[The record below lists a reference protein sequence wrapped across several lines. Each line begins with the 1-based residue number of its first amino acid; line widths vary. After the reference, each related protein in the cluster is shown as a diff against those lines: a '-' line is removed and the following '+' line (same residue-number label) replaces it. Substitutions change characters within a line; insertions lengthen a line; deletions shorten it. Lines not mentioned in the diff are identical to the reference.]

1 MKENA
6 NKKNSKI
13 INYQKEIE
21 EIENEGVSI
30 TSAPYKKYRAK
41 NDIKFESIQYQEGEM
56 NYYLIV
62 I

>member
-21 EIENEGVSI
+21 EIEKKIKYLENQKIKMEKNE
-30 TSAPYKKYRAK
+30 KK
-41 NDIKFESIQYQEGEM
+41 
-56 NYYLIV
+56 L
-62 I
+62 